1 MPSRCRRARRDGN
14 DAAGSV
20 IQVEAAQMGA
30 TSCVT
35 FQVAAAGSGR
45 LCVGLTLYDA
55 ANGAAAWARL
65 TLRIAAT
72 SCVTL

>member
-1 MPSRCRRARRDGN
+1 
-14 DAAGSV
+14 
-20 IQVEAAQMGA
+20 MGA

-72 SCVTL
+72 SCVPL

>member
-1 MPSRCRRARRDGN
+1 
-14 DAAGSV
+14 
-20 IQVEAAQMGA
+20 MGA

-45 LCVGLTLYDA
+45 LCVGPVGLTLYDA
-55 ANGAAAWARL
+55 ANRAAAWARL